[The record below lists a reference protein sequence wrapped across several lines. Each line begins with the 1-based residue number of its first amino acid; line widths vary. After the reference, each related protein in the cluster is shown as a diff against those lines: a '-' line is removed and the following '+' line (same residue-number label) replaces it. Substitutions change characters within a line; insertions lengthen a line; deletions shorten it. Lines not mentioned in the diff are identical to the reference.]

1 MGSVASIRRDVG
13 QGIHPSGADKIGDV
27 SADRIASR
35 LDGDAVSV
43 DARPGLMQLVLSLTP
58 GGTERLTIEI
68 VTRLLER
75 YRIVVCCLDQAG
87 EWAGELTARGVP
99 VVPLHR
105 APGFHPSL
113 GARVARI
120 AAEHRA
126 TLIHCHHYSPFV
138 YGCIAAL
145 RDRRL
150 GVIFTEHG
158 RLSDAP
164 PSMKRR
170 IANSVLGRMPASM
183 FAVSSALKAHM
194 VAEGFHA
201 DRLGVIHN
209 GIEPGPRPTLADR
222 VEARAMLGVSAG
234 TFLIGTAARLDPVKD
249 LKTLIAA
256 TALVRRRVPDVQ
268 LVIVGSGDEQAALE
282 AAAAASG
289 LGDAVR
295 LLGHRGDVRR
305 LLPGLDVYVNSS
317 VTEGISLTI
326 LEAMAAG
333 VPVVATRVGGT
344 PEVVVPDTTGLLVEP
359 RDPERLAAAI
369 VEVAEAPDRRRDWGS
384 AGRLRVETLFT
395 MDRMVADYAREY
407 TRLGCS

>member
-1 MGSVASIRRDVG
+1 MGASASVRPGDRHGLHGLA
-13 QGIHPSGADKIGDV
+13 ADKIRDV
-27 SADRIASR
+27 SADGTISR
-35 LDGDAVSV
+35 LEPPAVSV
-43 DARPGLMQLVLSLTP
+43 DARPGLMQLVLSLMP

-68 VTRLLER
+68 VTRLSER
-75 YRIVVCCLDQAG
+75 FRIVVCCLDEAG
-87 EWAGELTARGVP
+87 EWAGELTQRGVP

-138 YGCIAAL
+138 YGRIAAL
-145 RDRRL
+145 LDRRL
-150 GVIFTEHG
+150 GLIFTEHG

-170 IANSVLGRMPASM
+170 IANTVLGRLPASM
-183 FAVSSALKAHM
+183 FAVTAALRVHM
-194 VAEGFHA
+194 VAEGFLA
-201 DRLGVIHN
+201 SRLGVIHN

-222 VEARAMLGVSAG
+222 LEARRILGVSAG

-256 TALVRRRVPDVQ
+256 TAILRARVPEAE
-268 LVIVGSGDEQAALE
+268 LVIVGAGEEE
-282 AAAAASG
+282 AAIETARAATG
-289 LGDAVR
+289 LGDAIR
-295 LLGHRGDVRR
+295 LLGHRADVRR

-344 PEVVVPDTTGLLVEP
+344 PEVVVPGATGLLVEP
-359 RDPERLAAAI
+359 RDPQLLAAALAD
-369 VEVAEAPDRRRDWGS
+369 VAEAPGRRRDWGA

-395 MDRMVADYAREY
+395 IDRMVADYAREY
-407 TRLGCS
+407 TRLGCC